1 MGASRSKQPRK
12 YTSAVKADIEDS
24 TAKRQQNVRMA
35 GDVIKQEEV
44 ESSKPDPDRSA
55 DDQYANM
62 RYRWTKLKDPGA
74 SASYGTE
81 GPGSGVKTFSNMF
94 SMPFRMMFDR
104 RKDYIGFSES
114 EEEARKKDPNAEIR
128 FLAHYK
134 KDVPKD

>member
-1 MGASRSKQPRK
+1 MGASRSKPGKFYAATKQAGMKIPP
-12 YTSAVKADIEDS
+12 
-24 TAKRQQNVRMA
+24 VRMA
-35 GDVIKQEEV
+35 GDAIKQKQSEKQPQQQ
-44 ESSKPDPDRSA
+44 SQPDPERSA

-62 RYRWTKLKDPGA
+62 RYRWTKLKDPEA

-94 SMPFRMMFDR
+94 TMPFRMMFDR

-128 FLAHYK
+128 YLAHYK
-134 KDVPKD
+134 KDAPEN

>member
-1 MGASRSKQPRK
+1 MGASRAKPRK
-12 YTSAVKADIEDS
+12 FSAA
-24 TAKRQQNVRMA
+24 ARQSGVAIPAVRTEKTRMA
-35 GDVIKQEEV
+35 GDAIKERDV
-44 ESSKPDPDRSA
+44 ENARPDPDRSA

-62 RYRWTKLKDPGA
+62 RYRWTKLKDPAA

-128 FLAHYK
+128 YLAHHK
-134 KDVPKD
+134 KD